1 MPSRNP
7 ISPERKNLYLAGQ
20 VASVIGLLLFLSN
33 FVIMP
38 MTIGQGFP
46 SDPGGMMAGF
56 AFRGVGGIVLLI
68 AGGAMMNIARRG
80 VAGSGLTL
88 DPEQAR
94 EDLKPWNQMAGG
106 MADDSLQEIGLARK
120 AEKWLDSASNQSP
133 TASVP
138 AEVVKV
144 RCRACKALNDEQAK
158 FCDQCGAAL

>member
-7 ISPERKNLYLAGQ
+7 ISPGRKQLYLAGQ

-46 SDPGGMMAGF
+46 DNPGGMMAGF
-56 AFRGVGGIVLLI
+56 AFRGVGGFALLI
-68 AGGAMMNIARRG
+68 AGGAMMGVARRG

-106 MADDSLQEIGLARK
+106 MANDILQEVGLAQK
-120 AEKWLDSASNQSP
+120 AEKWLDSASNHNS
-133 TASVP
+133 TASEP
-138 AEVVKV
+138 QEIVKV

-158 FCDQCGAAL
+158 FCDQCGAPL

>member
-1 MPSRNP
+1 
-7 ISPERKNLYLAGQ
+7 
-20 VASVIGLLLFLSN
+20 
-33 FVIMP
+33 
-38 MTIGQGFP
+38 
-46 SDPGGMMAGF
+46 
-56 AFRGVGGIVLLI
+56 
-68 AGGAMMNIARRG
+68 
-80 VAGSGLTL
+80 
-88 DPEQAR
+88 
-94 EDLKPWNQMAGG
+94 MAGG